1 MSTEWR
7 DHAACRGLDVNM
19 FFPAVGDGTTVRQA
33 LAVCNGD
40 LNSPVCPVRSQCADF
55 VLSFEQ
61 DEDVAGIFGGMTSA
75 ERRKTRKQAR
85 IERMNEPAVT
95 DERLFAGDSFSYQL
109 GTLLN
114 LIHSVVAD
122 RLE

>member
-1 MSTEWR
+1 MSAEWR
-7 DHAACRGLDVNM
+7 QHAACRGLDVNL
-19 FFPAVGDGTTVRQA
+19 FFPDVGDGVTVRRA
-33 LAVCNGD
+33 LSVCNGD
-40 LNSPVCPVRSQCADF
+40 LDNGPCPVRSQCADF

-75 ERRKTRKQAR
+75 ERKKIRKQAR

-109 GTLLN
+109 GILLN

-122 RLE
+122 HLD